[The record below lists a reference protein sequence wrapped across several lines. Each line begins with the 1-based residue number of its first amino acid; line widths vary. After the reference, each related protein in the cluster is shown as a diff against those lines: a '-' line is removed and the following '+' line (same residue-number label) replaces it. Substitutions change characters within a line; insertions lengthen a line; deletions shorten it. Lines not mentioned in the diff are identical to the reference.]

1 MRTVVYERRIKMESK
16 LNYIIRRIKME
27 SKLKYIINRVRQFA
41 DERNLMW
48 KVDDSCVEY
57 MGVDI
62 IFTSKDYCRRSRYT
76 IQYEDLAESFSP
88 FRVSEGNWCMRID
101 ARLNC
106 IFDLV
111 IKDFGLDSEPTR
123 VHAVNY
129 VDCSRMYPTELF
141 NRYGMP
147 SIKNVIF
154 NDPATIVFWNDGTK
168 TIVKAQDGDIFDPEK
183 GLAMAI
189 SKKALGNK
197 GNYCETFKKWLHE
210 EEDKKE
216 YEPNLVAIPIKR
228 RTNIIIDAMKA
239 AKDLSEI
246 INGCNNENRE

>member
-1 MRTVVYERRIKMESK
+1 MSEEKTY
-16 LNYIIRRIKME
+16 YI
-27 SKLKYIINRVRQFA
+27 SNRVRQFA

-48 KVDDSCVEY
+48 KVDDSCVEH

-62 IFTSKDYCRRSRYT
+62 IFTSKDYAFRRRYT
-76 IQYEDLAESFSP
+76 IPYEDLSG
-88 FRVSEGNWCMRID
+88 RNLRNWCMRID

-141 NRYGMP
+141 NSYRMP
-147 SIKNVIF
+147 NIKNVIF

-197 GNYCETFKKWLHE
+197 SNYCKIFKKWLPE

-216 YEPNLVAIPIKR
+216 YEPNLVASPIKS
-228 RTNIIIDAMKA
+228 RTKIIVEAMKA

>member
-16 LNYIIRRIKME
+16 LNYIIIK
-27 SKLKYIINRVRQFA
+27 VRQFA

-57 MGVDI
+57 MGVDV
-62 IFTSKDYCRRSRYT
+62 IFTSKDYCSRSRYT
-76 IQYEDLAESFSP
+76 LQYEDLAGSDWRMS
-88 FRVSEGNWCMRID
+88 IH

-106 IFDLV
+106 IFALV

-141 NRYGMP
+141 NRYRMP

-154 NDPATIVFWNDGTK
+154 NNPATIVFWNDGTK

-197 GNYCETFKKWLHE
+197 GNYCETFKKWLPE

-216 YEPNLVAIPIKR
+216 YEPNLVAIPIKS